1 MPLTCQF
8 YNIDLS
14 ELSCDDRAS
23 LGCQI
28 KARMTRKSFF
38 LSFFRFN
45 KCFNFHSQID
55 PGGQTQLLSFLH
67 LFSLSSRC
75 SAVAEQST
83 HNPRLLGLNPAIGG
97 TCGLYYKSFTIVIYD
112 HITV

>member
-8 YNIDLS
+8 YNIDLG

-28 KARMTRKSFF
+28 KARMTRKKFF
-38 LSFFRFN
+38 FSFFRFN

-55 PGGQTQLLSFLH
+55 PGGQTQLWSFYIYFL
-67 LFSLSSRC
+67 C
-75 SAVAEQST
+75 PADVAQWQNSQLII
-83 HNPRLLGLNPAIGG
+83 PGYR
-97 TCGLYYKSFTIVIYD
+97 V
-112 HITV
+112 